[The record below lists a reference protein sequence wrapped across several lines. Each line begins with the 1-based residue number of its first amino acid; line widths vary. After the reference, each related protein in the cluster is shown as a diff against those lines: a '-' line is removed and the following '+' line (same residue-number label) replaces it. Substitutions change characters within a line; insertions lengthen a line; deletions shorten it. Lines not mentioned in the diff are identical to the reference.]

1 MDHSIT
7 DSTHSGTSTTGNT
20 ASPNPQSNTASL
32 STAASPPTVLS
43 MAANGDELDH
53 EEGERTALLAGGLG
67 KVDLDV
73 ATRNGTGIHAGS
85 HAFDSNGQQSP
96 TTDAAQYHHH
106 SRRHQVRNW
115 PQFWIFFRTRMRYYV
130 PVVGWLPRYDLLAN
144 LQGDIM
150 AGITV
155 AFLIIPQ
162 SLSYAQ
168 ALVQVPPVFGL
179 YSAMIPLITYS
190 LLGTSRQLAVGPE
203 ALVSILVGSSV
214 REFTTWRDSVNA
226 GEGGRVN
233 STLIMSGDASLGDPV
248 VGIHDPMANVQA
260 TTLLCLMVGVFTFL
274 LGFFR
279 LGFLDSVLSRALL
292 RGFVLAVAMVVMI
305 DMSETL
311 FGIVPPVGQCI
322 SNATEIL
329 YPASGGSLFGGS
341 RSLFSTPSPV
351 EETASPIEKLIHT
364 LLNLHQAHALTTA
377 LSVGSILFLLLSRRL
392 KRYYKNVTW
401 LQLVPEI
408 LVLVL
413 TSIILSQVFRWDC
426 QGVAILNRVLAPEA
440 PPDGVEYV
448 THPIPSLEKIK
459 YLMLPAILIS
469 VIGFVES
476 IVVAKTYASKHRY
489 AVSPNRE
496 LVAIGVGNIISSFFG
511 GFPGFGSLGR
521 SAVNDSAGAQTQVA
535 GFITGVIVWCTSVW
549 LLPYFEFLPKAVCS
563 AIIVVAALKL
573 VEIEDI
579 EFILR
584 LHAWGDLGL
593 LLLTFCSTIFV
604 SIEVGT
610 LISVG
615 VSLLLVV
622 KHTTQT
628 RLAILGR
635 TLVVDPVFGTVKT
648 KFRSVHEQSGKIERI
663 EGGIVVRIEEGM
675 FFGNVGQLKD
685 RLKRIEAYGDLSV
698 HPSEEPRRGGGG
710 VLPPHHVAGAATTTT
725 SSVVG
730 TSNSVGVTTPLLS
743 TLNDSHDDSF
753 TAAAT
758 ACDVQDDDGDNDTIK
773 SVVFDMTAVSDIDA
787 TATQIMTEIV
797 HEYHSR
803 GITVCFV
810 KLRQNCKESFMRS
823 GIYHAVGP
831 SHFFAK
837 IRDAISYLEIE
848 NRIRDPGVP
857 LNSSGGDAALTL
869 GSGFRDNDG
878 IGMSNRLSG
887 SAPLHLFEND
897 VDGSAVPG
905 DNHGDEH
912 SISIVTDHSR
922 MYSTLSQRSRDRHQ
936 GSRRGQYRHD
946 HHGGGGGR
954 EEDVMQLFSDS
965 ENGHS
970 DMDDDDVLTPTA
982 IRNSTLPR
990 RMSLRSRESG

>member
-1 MDHSIT
+1 
-7 DSTHSGTSTTGNT
+7 
-20 ASPNPQSNTASL
+20 
-32 STAASPPTVLS
+32 
-43 MAANGDELDH
+43 
-53 EEGERTALLAGGLG
+53 
-67 KVDLDV
+67 
-73 ATRNGTGIHAGS
+73 
-85 HAFDSNGQQSP
+85 
-96 TTDAAQYHHH
+96 
-106 SRRHQVRNW
+106 
-115 PQFWIFFRTRMRYYV
+115 YYV
-130 PVVGWLPRYDLLAN
+130 PVVGWLPKYDVMLN

-179 YSAMIPLITYS
+179 YSAMIPLIVYS

-214 REFTTWRDSVNA
+214 
-226 GEGGRVN
+226 
-233 STLIMSGDASLGDPV
+233 LGT
-248 VGIHDPMANVQA
+248 HDPMENVQA

-311 FGIVPPVGQCI
+311 FGIIPPVGQCI
-322 SNATEIL
+322 ANVTEK
-329 YPASGGSLFGGS
+329 
-341 RSLFSTPSPV
+341 
-351 EETASPIEKLIHT
+351 TASPIEKLIHT
-364 LLNLHQAHALTTA
+364 LINLSHAHILTTI
-377 LSVGSILFLLLSRRL
+377 LSVTSILFLLLSRQL
-392 KRYYKNVTW
+392 KRHYKHVKW

-426 QGVAILNRVLAPEA
+426 QGVAILNRVLAPETPA
-440 PPDGVEYV
+440 DGTEYI
-448 THPIPSLEKIK
+448 THPIPTLEKVK
-459 YLMLPAILIS
+459 YLTLPAILIS

-489 AVSPNRE
+489 TVSPNRE
-496 LVAIGVGNIISSFFG
+496 LVAIGVGNIVSSFFG

-521 SAVNDSAGAQTQVA
+521 SAVNDSAGARTQVA
-535 GFITGVIVWCTSVW
+535 GFTTGVIVYCTSVW

-563 AIIVVAALKL
+563 SIIVVAALKL
-573 VEIEDI
+573 VEVEDI
-579 EFILR
+579 EFIFR

-628 RLAILGR
+628 RLAILGK
-635 TLVVDPVFGTVKT
+635 TLVVDPSTGIVKT
-648 KFRSVHEQSGKIERI
+648 KFRSMHEQSGKIERI

-698 HPSEEPRRGGGG
+698 HPSEEPR
-710 VLPPHHVAGAATTTT
+710 
-725 SSVVG
+725 
-730 TSNSVGVTTPLLS
+730 LS
-743 TLNDSHDDSF
+743 FIDDS
-753 TAAAT
+753 
-758 ACDVQDDDGDNDTIK
+758 DTIK

-803 GITVCFV
+803 GIIVCFV
-810 KLRQNCKESFMRS
+810 KLRETCKESFERS
-823 GIYHAVGP
+823 GIYSVVGEQ
-831 SHFFAK
+831 HFFGK
-837 IRDAISYLEIE
+837 IRDAIAYL
-848 NRIRDPGVP
+848 G
-857 LNSSGGDAALTL
+857 A
-869 GSGFRDNDG
+869 
-878 IGMSNRLSG
+878 
-887 SAPLHLFEND
+887 
-897 VDGSAVPG
+897 
-905 DNHGDEH
+905 
-912 SISIVTDHSR
+912 
-922 MYSTLSQRSRDRHQ
+922 
-936 GSRRGQYRHD
+936 
-946 HHGGGGGR
+946 
-954 EEDVMQLFSDS
+954 
-965 ENGHS
+965 
-970 DMDDDDVLTPTA
+970 
-982 IRNSTLPR
+982 
-990 RMSLRSRESG
+990 ES

>member
-1 MDHSIT
+1 MNPSTGTDTHGDALELDPDNFNEHS
-7 DSTHSGTSTTGNT
+7 SLLPSKT
-20 ASPNPQSNTASL
+20 ASKIAPSINHYSSNDGLTNSCSGADLNLDNSRNDDQEQW
-32 STAASPPTVLS
+32 SPSAGTTMHIPS
-43 MAANGDELDH
+43 IHGH
-53 EEGERTALLAGGLG
+53 RT
-67 KVDLDV
+67 
-73 ATRNGTGIHAGS
+73 
-85 HAFDSNGQQSP
+85 
-96 TTDAAQYHHH
+96 
-106 SRRHQVRNW
+106 W
-115 PQFWIFFRTRMRYYV
+115 PQFWVFFRTRLRYYV
-130 PVVGWLPRYDLLAN
+130 PVVGWLPKYDVMLN

-179 YSAMIPLITYS
+179 YSAMIPLIVYS

-214 REFTTWRDSVNA
+214 REFTTWRDSPNP
-226 GEGGRVN
+226 ETN
-233 STLIMSGDASLGDPV
+233 SSASILPGMFSFISEPS
-248 VGIHDPMANVQA
+248 VGTHDPMENVQA

-311 FGIVPPVGQCI
+311 FGIIPPVGQCI
-322 SNATEIL
+322 ANVTESVLASAHGSTSKFIL
-329 YPASGGSLFGGS
+329 EDLPA
-341 RSLFSTPSPV
+341 PV

-364 LLNLHQAHALTTA
+364 LINLSHAHILTTI
-377 LSVGSILFLLLSRRL
+377 LSVTSILFLLLSRQL
-392 KRYYKNVTW
+392 KRHYKHVKW

-426 QGVAILNRVLAPEA
+426 QGVAILNRVLAPETPA
-440 PPDGVEYV
+440 DGTEYI
-448 THPIPSLEKIK
+448 THPIPTLEKVK
-459 YLMLPAILIS
+459 YLTLPAILIS

-489 AVSPNRE
+489 TVSPNRE
-496 LVAIGVGNIISSFFG
+496 LVAIGVGNIVSSFFG

-521 SAVNDSAGAQTQVA
+521 SAVNDSAGARTQVA
-535 GFITGVIVWCTSVW
+535 GFTTGVIVYCTSVW

-563 AIIVVAALKL
+563 SIIVVAALKL
-573 VEIEDI
+573 VEVEDI
-579 EFILR
+579 EFIFR

-628 RLAILGR
+628 RLAILGK
-635 TLVVDPVFGTVKT
+635 TLVVDPSTGIVKT
-648 KFRSVHEQSGKIERI
+648 KFRSMHEQSGKIERI

-698 HPSEEPRRGGGG
+698 HPSEEPRRGGGNAM
-710 VLPPHHVAGAATTTT
+710 VSAVMTPPTYAQAHD
-725 SSVVG
+725 
-730 TSNSVGVTTPLLS
+730 
-743 TLNDSHDDSF
+743 NDSPSLQPVSFIDDS
-753 TAAAT
+753 
-758 ACDVQDDDGDNDTIK
+758 DTIK

-803 GITVCFV
+803 GIIVCFV
-810 KLRQNCKESFMRS
+810 KLRETCKESFERS
-823 GIYHAVGP
+823 GIYSVVGEQ
-831 SHFFAK
+831 HFFGK
-837 IRDAISYLEIE
+837 IRDAIAYLGAES
-848 NRIRDPGVP
+848 RIKDTGINGAFVVDGMP
-857 LNSSGGDAALTL
+857 SSGLL
-869 GSGFRDNDG
+869 G
-878 IGMSNRLSG
+878 IGGSKQARKLNNHNIDDEASELPGATPQHNYSANSAGSATLQTASAIALRDSRLDTLIESQNGYASTELSG
-887 SAPLHLFEND
+887 ASTLTQAMSSKT
-897 VDGSAVPG
+897 G
-905 DNHGDEH
+905 
-912 SISIVTDHSR
+912 IHSR
-922 MYSTLSQRSRDRHQ
+922 
-936 GSRRGQYRHD
+936 RRGGGRTRDIHRHAGLLTAD
-946 HHGGGGGR
+946 HR

-965 ENGHS
+965 ENGLS
-970 DMDDDDVLTPTA
+970 GSEDDDDIDNLSTPTST
-982 IRNSTLPR
+982 RNASKFRTNPG
-990 RMSLRSRESG
+990 SH